1 MTPVEKQRLVLLRL
15 LKEQSLKEVP
25 SEWQNKGEN
34 GAFGPSSQLCQIGT
48 STEGEQR
55 EGQCSAVLSAPV
67 RGDLMCE

>member
-48 STEGEQR
+48 STEG
-55 EGQCSAVLSAPV
+55 GAVQCCSQCPCS
-67 RGDLMCE
+67 G